1 MTDIVDDQC
10 TYIYRQGKHAG
21 NRCLY
26 KISKKDPKN
35 LQCSNHYYRFSDLSL
50 HPSIT
55 NSSLDT
61 KSEDTLHIEID
72 TTPSVDEKKE
82 IIKFQNEI
90 SDTSKIEGELQTVNL
105 KLQELLKARHESS
118 ILNFYSMDKKRVEL
132 LYEEELKW
140 MKDYIKTAEPNI
152 EYNRWRISRH
162 KEFLQN
168 PIVQKFEKL
177 HDETNR
183 IMTELSA
190 LPLIDRVK

>member
-50 HPSIT
+50 DPSIA
-55 NSSLDT
+55 NSSIAT

-72 TTPSVDEKKE
+72 TPPSIEKKE

-90 SDTSKIEGELQTVNL
+90 LDTSKIDKELESVNL
-105 KLQELLKARHESS
+105 KLEELLKARHESS
-118 ILNFYSMDKKRVEL
+118 ILNFYSMDKKRVER

-140 MKDYIKTAEPNI
+140 MKDYIGSAEPNI
-152 EYNRWRISRH
+152 EYNKWRISRH
-162 KEFLQN
+162 KEFLNN
-168 PIVQKFEKL
+168 PIVKRFGEI
-177 HDETNR
+177 HDETDR

-190 LPLIDRVK
+190 LPLINRVK